1 MLTIKFKKLH
11 PDAKAPTKAH
21 DLDAGWDLYA
31 NVGVPAFGV
40 GTFTILTG
48 IAVEIPPGYYGQIFG
63 RSGLAS
69 KGVFPTGGVID
80 CTYRGEIGV
89 ILNCRYAKLINRGDK
104 IAQLVI
110 LPVPQVEFVEVEEL
124 APSERGENG
133 FGSSGR

>member
-1 MLTIKFKKLH
+1 MLTIKFRKLH

-21 DLDAGWDLYA
+21 NLDAGWDLYA
-31 NVGVPAFGV
+31 SDCVVIHGGVVP
-40 GTFTILTG
+40 TG
-48 IAVEIPPGYYGQIFG
+48 IAVEIPPGYYGQICG

-89 ILNCRYAKLINRGDK
+89 ILNCRYPSQVIKRGDK

-124 APSERGENG
+124 GVSERGEKG